1 MSTFAVANLPNV
13 ASLTTALRTLETD
26 VGPTSFAILKMDKGG
41 NWVFGADQTE
51 IEVGSTWAINPFS
64 FVHGFIAWGER
75 EVLGEKLVPVTQPL
89 PELEPA
95 PTGCK
100 KGWEKQLGF
109 ALRCVS
115 GKDKGLEARY
125 TTTSQG
131 GLRGVAAL
139 GARITTQVDA
149 DQTKPLPVVQL
160 KKSFYTHKSYGKIY
174 TPDFDVVDWV
184 SMEGASGEEESAEE
198 AAPARRR
205 RSA

>member
-41 NWVFGADQTE
+41 IWVFGADQTE
-51 IEVGSTWAINPFS
+51 VEAGSTWAINPFS
-64 FVHGFIAWGER
+64 FVHGFIAWGDR
-75 EVLGEKLVPVTQPL
+75 EVLAEKLVPVTQPL
-89 PELEPA
+89 PELDVA

-131 GLRGVAAL
+131 GLRAVAAL
-139 GARITTQVDA
+139 GAHITTQVDA
-149 DQTKPLPVVQL
+149 DQTKPVPVVQL

>member
-13 ASLTTALRTLETD
+13 AALSTALKSIESD

-41 NWVFGADQTE
+41 HWVFGADQTE
-51 IEVGSTWAINPFS
+51 VESESTWAINPFS

-75 EVLGEKLVPVTQPL
+75 EVLAEKLVPVTQPL

-95 PTGCK
+95 PANCK

-131 GLRGVAAL
+131 GLRAVAAL
-139 GARITTQVDA
+139 GARITNQVDA
-149 DQTKPLPVVQL
+149 DQTKPVPVVIL
-160 KKSFYTHKSYGKIY
+160 KKSFYNHKSYGKIY
-174 TPDFDVVDWV
+174 TPEFDVVDWV
-184 SMEGASGEEESAEE
+184 SMEGVDDASAPEEE

>member
-13 ASLTTALRTLETD
+13 AMLSTALKTLESD
-26 VGPTSFAILKMDKGG
+26 VGPGSFAILKMDKGG
-41 NWVFGADQTE
+41 YWVFGADQTE
-51 IEVGSTWAINPFS
+51 VTADSTWAVNPFS

-75 EVLGEKLVPVTQPL
+75 EVLAEKLVPVTQPL
-89 PELEPA
+89 PDLEPA
-95 PTGCK
+95 PANCK

-131 GLRGVAAL
+131 GLRAVAAL
-139 GARITTQVDA
+139 GARITNQVDA
-149 DQTKPLPVVQL
+149 DQTKPVPVVVL
-160 KKSFYTHKSYGKIY
+160 KKAFYNHKSYGKIF
-174 TPDFDVVDWV
+174 TPEFDVVDWI
-184 SMEGASGEEESAEE
+184 SMEGAAGEPESEEQ

>member
-13 ASLTTALRTLETD
+13 ASLTTALKTLESD
-26 VGPTSFAILKMDKGG
+26 VGPGSFAILKMDKGG
-41 NWVFGADQTE
+41 HWVFGADQTE
-51 IEVGSTWAINPFS
+51 VEAESTWAINPFS

-75 EVLGEKLVPVTQPL
+75 EVLAEKLVPVTQPL

-95 PTGCK
+95 PANCK

-139 GARITTQVDA
+139 GARITNQVDA
-149 DQTKPLPVVQL
+149 DQTKPVPVVQL
-160 KKSFYTHKSYGKIY
+160 KKSFYNHKSYGKIY
-174 TPDFDVVDWV
+174 TPEFDVVEWV
-184 SMEGASGEEESAEE
+184 SMEGVDSASEAEE
-198 AAPARRR
+198 DAAPARRR

>member
-13 ASLTTALRTLETD
+13 ASLTTALKTLEID

-51 IEVGSTWAINPFS
+51 VEVGSTWAINPFS

-115 GKDKGLEARY
+115 GK
-125 TTTSQG
+125 
-131 GLRGVAAL
+131 
-139 GARITTQVDA
+139 RITTQVDA
-149 DQTKPLPVVQL
+149 DQTKPVPVVQL
-160 KKSFYTHKSYGKIY
+160 KKSFYNHKSYGKIY
-174 TPDFDVVDWV
+174 TPEFEVVEWI
-184 SMEGASGEEESAEE
+184 SMEGAAGEEDSGEE